1 MWKDRQREGQRE
13 KRQLS
18 QEGDKRDT
26 EQNGGKFPDEE
37 KLSGAP
43 PSLEDAQGKRTQN
56 FLRRIQNNLWLCLE
70 GRPETL
76 LRTLA
81 GVAVPGANKDCW
93 VTWKSP
99 E

>member
-1 MWKDRQREGQRE
+1 M
-13 KRQLS
+13 S

-26 EQNGGKFPDEE
+26 ELNGGKYPDEE
-37 KLSGAP
+37 KPPGAP
-43 PSLEDAQGKRTQN
+43 PIPENAQGKRTQD
-56 FLRRIQNNLWLCLE
+56 FLRRIQKNLGLCLE